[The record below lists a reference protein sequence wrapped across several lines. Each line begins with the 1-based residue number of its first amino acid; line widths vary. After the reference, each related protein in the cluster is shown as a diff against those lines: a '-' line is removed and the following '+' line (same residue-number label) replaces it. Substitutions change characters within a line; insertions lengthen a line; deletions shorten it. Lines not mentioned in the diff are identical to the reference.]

1 MKLDTSSI
9 EGYAEMSAED
19 KVKALE
25 ALDLE
30 DTSKLKNALS
40 KSNSEAAEYKRKLNE
55 RLSAEEKAEAD
66 RLESQKQ
73 MEAELN
79 LLRKEKTIAEYVSK
93 VGELGMTGEMAKV
106 TAQAMAE
113 GNFSVVFDNA
123 KTFFAEKQKQM
134 AEDALKAQPS
144 LSTGQ
149 APTSQTIED
158 AETAKLRKAF
168 GL

>member
-1 MKLDTSSI
+1 MKLDTSTI

-30 DTSKLKNALS
+30 DTSKLKNALT

-55 RLSAEEKAEAD
+55 RLSAEEKAESERQEAIK
-66 RLESQKQ
+66 S

-79 LLRKEKTIAEYVSK
+79 ALRKEKTIAEYASK
-93 VGELGMTGEMAKV
+93 VGELGMTGDMAKS

-123 KTFFAEKQKQM
+123 KQFFAEKQKQM
-134 AEDALKAQPS
+134 EADALKAQPG
-144 LSTGQ
+144 LSTGN
-149 APTSQTIED
+149 APSSKDIED
-158 AETAKLRKAF
+158 AENAKLRKAF